1 MKGFLTALTFLT
13 IVKFDVKDSKPE
25 NAGDWFPIVGVLLGI
40 PLIFL
45 IKISHMGAIFSL
57 VYLIVITGGL
67 HIDGLSDTADGL
79 FSHRSRERKLEIM
92 KDSHIGVMGMIT
104 VLIVILSKNESL
116 KLITA
121 TNIFLIP
128 SYGRLMALLIMKK
141 LPYARR
147 EGTGGYFKEQNKLRY
162 SNFLIFV
169 PVVLSVFSGFY
180 NFILINM
187 VFFILYI
194 FILEFYKK
202 IIGGW
207 TGDMLGASIEVT
219 ETVLFVLWTFF

>member
-13 IVKFDVKDSKPE
+13 ILKFEVKDSKPE
-25 NAGDWFPIVGVLLGI
+25 EAGDWFPVVGVLLGL
-40 PLIFL
+40 PLIL
-45 IKISHMGAIFSL
+45 LTKIPHIGALVSL

-104 VLIVILSKNESL
+104 VLMVILSKNESL

-121 TNIFLIP
+121 TTIFLIP

-141 LPYARR
+141 LPYARG
-147 EGTGGYFKEQNKLRY
+147 EGTGGYFKEQKKSIY
-162 SNFLIFV
+162 SNFIIFL
-169 PVVLSVFSGFY
+169 PIFLSIFSGFY
-180 NFILINM
+180 NFILINL

-207 TGDMLGASIEVT
+207 TGDMLGASIEIT